1 MTDLETKYPIIEN
14 WDDYND
20 LHTELLRGIY
30 SYGFEK
36 PSPIQQQGILPI
48 IKKHDLIAQAQSGT
62 GKTGCFSIG
71 TLQLLDL
78 NNKNVQAIIISPT
91 RELASQIFSVITEIG
106 KQMSGFNAKLLIGG
120 TSINSDLNDFKENN
134 YQCVVGTPGR
144 IYDLINR
151 RVINTNEMKIL
162 VIDEADEM
170 LSQGFKQ
177 QIYNIFQYMPESL
190 QIALFSAT
198 LPNEV
203 EELTKKFMRDPIK
216 ILVKQNMLTLEGISQ
231 FYVALEDDE
240 TKYLTLKDLY
250 TKISISQC
258 IIYCNTNK
266 RVDVLYNNM
275 INDDFPVCKI
285 HSNMDKQERT
295 DNYNEFKNG
304 KYRVLISSNL
314 TARGID
320 IQQVSTV
327 INYDIPK
334 DVHIYLHRIGRSG
347 RWGRK
352 GSALN
357 FVTKFDFY
365 LLKEI
370 EKYYH
375 TQINELPQSFNEV

>member
-1 MTDLETKYPIIEN
+1 MTNLINKYPNIEN
-14 WDDYND
+14 WDEYED
-20 LHTELLRGIY
+20 LNIDLLRGIY

-48 IKKHDLIAQAQSGT
+48 INKHDLIAQAQSGT

-71 TLQLLDL
+71 TLQLIDL

-91 RELASQIFSVITEIG
+91 RELASQIFNVITSLG
-106 KQMSGFNAKLLIGG
+106 TQMDGFKSKLLIGG
-120 TSINSDLNDFKENN
+120 TQVNEDINDVKNN
-134 YQCVVGTPGR
+134 TYQCIVGTPGR
-144 IYDLINR
+144 IYDLIYR
-151 RVINTNEMKIL
+151 RVIQTNEMKIL

-177 QIYNIFQYMPESL
+177 QIYNIFQYMPETL

-198 LPNEV
+198 LPHEV

-216 ILVKQNMLTLEGISQ
+216 ILVQQNMLTLEGISQ
-231 FYVALEDDE
+231 YYVALENDE

-250 TKISISQC
+250 SKISISQC

-275 INDDFPVCKI
+275 INDEFPVCKI
-285 HSNMDKQERT
+285 HSSMDKQERT
-295 DNYNEFKNG
+295 KNYEEFRNG

-334 DVHIYLHRIGRSG
+334 DVHTYLHRIGRSG

-352 GSALN
+352 GCAIN
-357 FVTKFDFY
+357 FVTKFDY
-365 LLKEI
+365 NLLRDI
-370 EKYYH
+370 EQYYH
-375 TQINELPQSFNEV
+375 TQINELPQSFNE